1 MQTNERRM
9 MHDKRQSTPVESVAG
24 VFRWLRAICVL
35 ICVLSIFGACSA
47 ASEQPA
53 QEVDD
58 PAGGSRFGPQVLA
71 ENFLKDLRDALHD
84 SKLGDDTTRS
94 RWAEKLANYFAPNE
108 RDDQRVALNASL
120 ASFAEGQTKLDV
132 GQTLS
137 LDLRFTSVQKIAD
150 DGERALV
157 RPVNGGNNASIY
169 LLIARTNDRGAIVPE
184 FEQEIGF
191 DKIFGRDDGAIPAVR
206 IGDRWYLTEG

>member
-1 MQTNERRM
+1 MNDQRRAKPLGSM
-9 MHDKRQSTPVESVAG
+9 LSG
-24 VFRWLRAICVL
+24 YRWMRGACVL
-35 ICVLSIFGACSA
+35 VCVLMVLGACSSS
-47 ASEQPA
+47 SEQAA
-53 QEVDD
+53 QQVDD
-58 PAGGSRFGPQVLA
+58 PAGGNRFGPQVLA

-84 SKLGDDTTRS
+84 SKLGDETTRS

-120 ASFAEGQTKLDV
+120 AGFAEGQTKLDV
-132 GQTLS
+132 GQTLT

-169 LLIARTNDRGAIVPE
+169 LLIARTNDRGAVVPE

-191 DKIFGRDDGAIPAVR
+191 DKIFGRDD
-206 IGDRWYLTEG
+206 

>member
-1 MQTNERRM
+1 ML
-9 MHDKRQSTPVESVAG
+9 V
-24 VFRWLRAICVL
+24 LAIW
-35 ICVLSIFGACSA
+35 GCSS
-47 ASEQPA
+47 ASEQAA
-53 QEVDD
+53 QQVDD
-58 PAGGSRFGPQVLA
+58 PAGGSRFGPQILA

-84 SKLGDDTTRS
+84 PALGDETTRS

-120 ASFAEGQTKLDV
+120 AGFADGQTKLDV
-132 GQTLS
+132 GQTLT

-157 RPVNGGNNASIY
+157 RPVNGGANASIY
-169 LLIARTNDRGAIVPE
+169 LLIARTNDRGAVVPE

-191 DKIFGRDDGAIPAVR
+191 DKIFGRDDGAIPA
-206 IGDRWYLTEG
+206 IWIDDRWYLTEG